1 MSEETG
7 RHGPVTT
14 KLKADL
20 VTAIKAGDDQAK
32 AALRMAISALQ
43 NAEVAGEAMRA
54 LSKDEELAV
63 LQREVK
69 TRRESAETYA
79 SAGRPE
85 LAANETAEADY
96 LSRYLPQPLTT
107 DELTALVDAQVAA
120 LTAERGSAPT
130 MKDMGALVRAVNE
143 QAAGRADGGTVAAM
157 VKARL
162 G

>member
-1 MSEETG
+1 MSEEVG
-7 RHGPVTT
+7 RHGPLTT
-14 KLKADL
+14 RLKADL

-54 LSKDEELAV
+54 LSEGEELAV
-63 LQREVK
+63 LTREVK

-85 LAANETAEADY
+85 LAAKETAEADY
-96 LSRYLPQPLTT
+96 LSRYLPQPLMA

-120 LTAERGSAPT
+120 LAERGSAPT

-143 QAAGRADGGTVAAM
+143 QAAGRADGGTVA
-157 VKARL
+157 VLVRARL

>member
-1 MSEETG
+1 MSEELG

-14 KLKADL
+14 RLKADL
-20 VTAIKAGDDQAK
+20 VTAIKGGDDQAK

-43 NAEVAGEAMRA
+43 NAEVAGEAVRA
-54 LSKDEELAV
+54 LSEDEEIAV
-63 LQREVK
+63 LRREVK

-79 SAGRPE
+79 AAGRPE

-96 LSRYLPQPLTT
+96 LSRYLPQPLTS

-120 LTAERGSAPT
+120 LTAERGAAPT

-143 QAAGRADGGTVAAM
+143 QAAGRADGGTVAAL
-157 VKARL
+157 VRARL